1 MLKPQLSVC
10 LFVFFRPSKFDSA
23 VEIDNQGRVPAGGD
37 THQGYRRGGGQEEH
51 GNDQGDA
58 AGVWAHGGGAQG
70 RVGAGRPVQ
79 LFPWRTNRLGLKRGD
94 FLYTKGQT
102 QKGVSPIGKSEKADW
117 KAS

>member
-1 MLKPQLSVC
+1 
-10 LFVFFRPSKFDSA
+10 
-23 VEIDNQGRVPAGGD
+23 
-37 THQGYRRGGGQEEH
+37 
-51 GNDQGDA
+51 
-58 AGVWAHGGGAQG
+58 
-70 RVGAGRPVQ
+70 VQ